1 VEVILRLSYS
11 KILLAPGAALALLVI
26 AACGPKSTPAVSATS
41 VPLTWTFAGSSAT
54 LTPAIASSPAP
65 SPVPVALTA
74 YNNIAATLQFGGAST
89 ASVTINV
96 VDAINNGDIS
106 PNTLPADNA
115 TSGATPF
122 LYLSF
127 YNGSSTTVG
136 FGSNTPAIQLTDT
149 AGFGTTSTCELDD
162 YTNNAW
168 SSTGATGAISGTGVT
183 IASATL
189 ANSGTFQFVPG
200 QTIAAIACK

>member
-1 VEVILRLSYS
+1 V
-11 KILLAPGAALALLVI
+11 
-26 AACGPKSTPAVSATS
+26 
-41 VPLTWTFAGSSAT
+41 
-54 LTPAIASSPAP
+54 
-65 SPVPVALTA
+65 
-74 YNNIAATLQFGGAST
+74 YNNISATLQFGAANT
-89 ASVTINV
+89 ANIATV
-96 VDAINNGDIS
+96 VSDAVNNGDVS
-106 PNTLPADNA
+106 PNTLAADNA
-115 TSGATPF
+115 TSGATPY

-127 YNGSSTTVG
+127 YNGSGTTVS
-136 FGSNTPAIQLTDT
+136 FGSGTPAIQLTDT

>member
-1 VEVILRLSYS
+1 LRLSYRRV
-11 KILLAPGAALALLVI
+11 LLVPGAALALLVI
-26 AACGPKSTPAVSATS
+26 AACGPKSSTPAVSATP

-54 LTPAIASSPAP
+54 FTPPVASSPAP
-65 SPVPVALTA
+65 SPVPVALAA
-74 YNNIAATLQFGGAST
+74 YNNITATLQFGGAST
-89 ASVTINV
+89 ANIATV
-96 VDAINNGDIS
+96 VSDAVNNGDVS

-127 YNGSSTTVG
+127 YNGTSTTVT
-136 FGSNTPAIQLTDT
+136 FGSATPSIQLTDT
-149 AGFGTTSTCELDD
+149 AGFGTASHCELDG

-189 ANSGTFQFVPG
+189 ANSGTSQFLAG
-200 QTIAAIACK
+200 QTIMAIACK